1 MLKNTLSS
9 FQDLVIRKAFTSQMI
24 SQKSEA
30 IQSRSK
36 LVRSNQITILIH
48 WASSLS
54 MKREAQYFLGESY
67 FIFQGSGNISEE
79 LELKPSSI
87 ASALS

>member
-1 MLKNTLSS
+1 
-9 FQDLVIRKAFTSQMI
+9 MI

-87 ASALS
+87 ASAFLIVIAFKAI